1 MRAMMSIKIKRLLWT
16 MLCGFVALGGS
27 IVYLKRTRN
36 VEAIK
41 IERLESRFATS
52 VSVDNTMDV
61 LLQDPKLSQQFFK
74 IKDLQDKDTCRN
86 YAQELFDMYKNPKV
100 LDLYEQTNK
109 QFADLSLIEKELAL
123 AFKRLKSYFPDVK
136 VPQVYSIITGMR
148 GDAYIGDDGS
158 FIVIGLDYFLGE
170 QSKYQFVDIPP
181 YIAQGYSPDT
191 VALKVML
198 LYVERFAQ
206 YDPMDKTLLGR
217 MIYYGKILFLAQKL
231 FPAKAEHLLLGY
243 TKEQLREVNG
253 NKTYIWDH
261 FVDNEL
267 FYSTDRAKEVS
278 YINPSPHVIE
288 IGPEC
293 PGSIGKW
300 LGFDIVKQYMRNCSK
315 EKVRKLMACRNS
327 KKIFKDSCYRPKD
340 IA

>member
-1 MRAMMSIKIKRLLWT
+1 MSIKIQRLVLAI
-16 MLCGFVALGGS
+16 LCSFLALGS
-27 IVYLKRTRN
+27 SMVYSKKTKDDKS
-36 VEAIK
+36 IK
-41 IERLESRFATS
+41 IERLESKFAIS
-52 VSVDNTMDV
+52 ASVDDTMDI
-61 LLQDPKLSQQFFK
+61 LLRYPKLSQQFFQ
-74 IKDLQDKDTCRN
+74 IKDLHDKVSCRN

-100 LDLYEQTNK
+100 IDLYEQTNR
-109 QFADLSLIEKELAL
+109 QFANLSLVEKELTL

-136 VPQVYSIITGMR
+136 VPQIYSIITGMR
-148 GDAYIGDDGS
+148 GDAFISDDGS

-217 MIYYGKILFLAQKL
+217 MIYYGKILFLTKKL
-231 FPAKAEHLLLGY
+231 FPEKAEHLLLGY

-261 FVDNEL
+261 FIDNEL
-267 FYSTDRAKEVS
+267 FYSTDHAKEVS

-300 LGFDIVKQYMRNCSK
+300 LGFDIIKQYMRGCSK
-315 EKVRKLMACRNS
+315 QKVRELMACRDS
-327 KKIFKDSCYRPKD
+327 KKILKDSCYRPKD
-340 IA
+340 SE

>member
-41 IERLESRFATS
+41 IERLESRLATS
-52 VSVDNTMDV
+52 VSVDNTMDI
-61 LLQDPKLSQQFFK
+61 LLQYPKLSQQFFK

-158 FIVIGLDYFLGE
+158 FIV
-170 QSKYQFVDIPP
+170 
-181 YIAQGYSPDT
+181 
-191 VALKVML
+191 KVML

-243 TKEQLREVNG
+243 TKEQFREVNG